1 MTFMLNEMD
10 LESTVMM
17 LMTSLLTSDRHRSVT
32 HTHTHSQN
40 KFSEFCSV
48 FLLI

>member
-1 MTFMLNEMD
+1 MTFMLNDLD
-10 LESTVMM
+10 LEGSVMM
-17 LMTSLLTSDRHRSVT
+17 LMTSLLRSDRHRSVS
-32 HTHTHSQN
+32 HTHTHCHY

>member
-1 MTFMLNEMD
+1 MTFMINDLD
-10 LESTVMM
+10 LEGSVMM
-17 LMTSLLTSDRHRSVT
+17 LMTSLLRSHRSVS
-32 HTHTHSQN
+32 HTHTHSHY